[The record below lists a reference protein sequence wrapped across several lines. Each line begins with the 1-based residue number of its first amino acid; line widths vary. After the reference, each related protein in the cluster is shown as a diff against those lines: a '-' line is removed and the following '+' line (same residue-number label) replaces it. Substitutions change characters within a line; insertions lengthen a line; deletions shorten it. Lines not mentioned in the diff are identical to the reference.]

1 MKRSMMQAYVT
12 GSKEAVPFYLDAFS
26 GELISS
32 YVNEDGTYFHSEIDI
47 EGEIF
52 SVAER
57 FEEGDNLDQT
67 GNTMQFCL
75 HYGEG
80 REDTVRKVYDKLKV
94 NAQIN
99 IPLEPCG
106 YSELMADLTD
116 QFGVRWCLFL

>member
-1 MKRSMMQAYVT
+1 MKRSMMQAYVK
-12 GSKEAVPFYLDAFS
+12 GSKEAVPFYLEVFN

-32 YVNEDGTYFHSEIDI
+32 YINEDGTYFHSEIDI

-57 FEEGDNLDQT
+57 FDDGGNQTVT

-80 REDTVRKVYDKLKV
+80 REETIRDVYEKLKQ
-94 NAQIN
+94 NAQIR
-99 IPLEPCG
+99 IPLEPCSF
-106 YSELMADLTD
+106 SELMADLTD